1 MSDVKK
7 HEQIVIS
14 EINDRTHIIF
24 KKAALKGKAT
34 NADVHNAVLIAARMQ
49 AEKYIEKLSR
59 GAPLDT
65 QEIRAL
71 KDLADICKIEAPQI
85 QINQQNLGT
94 NAENMNSI
102 KQSLYQALTDRI
114 SKQT

>member
-1 MSDVKK
+1 MADLRK
-7 HEQIVIS
+7 HEQIVIQ

-59 GAPLDT
+59 GAPLD
-65 QEIRAL
+65 L
-71 KDLADICKIEAPQI
+71 
-85 QINQQNLGT
+85 
-94 NAENMNSI
+94 
-102 KQSLYQALTDRI
+102 SLI
-114 SKQT
+114 HI

>member
-1 MSDVKK
+1 MADLRK
-7 HEQIVIS
+7 HEQIVIQ

-65 QEIRAL
+65 HEIRAL

-85 QINQQNLGT
+85 QINQQNLGAD
-94 NAENMNSI
+94 NESI
-102 KQSLYQALTDRI
+102 NNIKKSLYQALTDRI
-114 SKQT
+114 SKQN